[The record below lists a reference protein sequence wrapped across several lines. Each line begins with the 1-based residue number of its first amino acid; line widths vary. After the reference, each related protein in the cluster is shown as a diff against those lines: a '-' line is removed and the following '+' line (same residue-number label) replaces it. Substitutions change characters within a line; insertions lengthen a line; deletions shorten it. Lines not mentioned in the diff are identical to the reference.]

1 MSSEGQQALRL
12 RLAYFMRRFL
22 FLALFAALLSPTVAK
37 ADDFKVRDTC
47 GRHNGGFISAK
58 EAHRRLGLEKTYKRR
73 GIEGLV
79 NFNEEEEFWQDIA
92 IGAYCKGYKGSSDSV
107 VTN

>member
-1 MSSEGQQALRL
+1 MPSENQQALRL

-47 GRHNGGFISAK
+47 GRYEGGFISAK
-58 EAHRRLGLEKTYKRR
+58 EAHRRLGLEKTFKQSY
-73 GIEGLV
+73 EV
-79 NFNEEEEFWQDIA
+79 ENFNEADEIWQGMA
-92 IGAYCKGYKGSSDSV
+92 IESYCYGYTTGRKGS
-107 VTN
+107 